1 MEAFQKIKNFAFQS
15 QKASIATVMKPVFS
29 NLLRQFLCL
38 LGGLLIFCPSVSGSD
53 ADGINDYAVSIER
66 LSPFD
71 TTGLKP
77 GLANVLRA
85 FYDRTYT
92 DADTWAAVESFRFN
106 GALHFPDAAVEFTV
120 FKKKPN
126 LMKVVLKTP
135 NGHWVTMGYDGQEA
149 WQLRTQESALAR
161 KMPAMEARNFIRDSA
176 TGSHL
181 LYPRIEGK
189 SIELVGTTTIND
201 ARAYE
206 LRITLPD
213 GQVIRSFLDMTSFA
227 EVQQIT
233 TNQATGI
240 EEVTRY
246 ENFRRREGIRIPF
259 TSTRL
264 VDGVEIHQSRIEEV
278 RVNEGVTPWMF
289 RRPPMK
295 GVPDEPRGSKS
306 SNPNGMDGA
315 GGMTPPPS
323 FFDIDI

>member
-1 MEAFQKIKNFAFQS
+1 MKAFFCNFLPS
-15 QKASIATVMKPVFS
+15 
-29 NLLRQFLCL
+29 FLCL
-38 LGGLLIFCPSVSGSD
+38 LTGSFILCHGVWGGNVSGKD
-53 ADGINDYAVSIER
+53 DYALSIER

-77 GLANVLRA
+77 GVASVLRA
-85 FYDRTYT
+85 FYERTYT
-92 DADTWAAVESFRFN
+92 DADTWAAIESFRFI
-106 GALHFPDAAVEFTV
+106 GALHFSEAAVEFTV

-135 NGHWVTMGYDGQEA
+135 NGHRVTMGYDGREA
-149 WQLRTQESALAR
+149 WQLKTQESALAK
-161 KMPAMEARNFIRDSA
+161 KMPPMEARNFIRDSP

-181 LYPRIEGK
+181 LYPRMEGK
-189 SIELVGTTTIND
+189 SIELVGTTTIDD

-227 EVQQIT
+227 EVRQVS
-233 TNQATGI
+233 TNQVTGV
-240 EEVTRY
+240 EEVTKY
-246 ENFRRREGIRIPF
+246 ENFRIFEGIRVPF

-264 VDGVEIHQSRIEEV
+264 IDGVEIHQSRIEEV
-278 RVNEGVTPWMF
+278 RVNEGVTPWIF

-295 GVPDEPRGSKS
+295 RLIDEPRSSGSTD
-306 SNPNGMDGA
+306 PNGINGA
-315 GGMTPPPS
+315 GGITPPPS